1 MTPTFTRPVPRWLR
15 VWSILTV
22 IVAAAVI
29 VLGSLITTFKVGMS
43 DPVWPTEPW
52 FLIVNNHVWVE
63 EPARGFLIEH
73 THRLVA
79 WAIGVFATVLA
90 VGAWI
95 AEPDRKMRWIGTTA
109 ILFLLVAYL
118 GLHGEMGSAW
128 RARKAGGELVWPVGS
143 AIACGVGVFVM
154 GVVSAM
160 MLRRPNSVI
169 CSLPVCG
176 EGWGGV
182 EGSTPLN
189 PPASGGRPEGKASGV
204 RPESGSA
211 VRLFATLGLVAVM
224 IQGLLGG
231 YRVFLDQL
239 MGTQLAA
246 IHGSFGQVTFAV
258 LMGVAV
264 LTAPRRD
271 GDCLPEAERAKLQN
285 LGVLLPILVTCQLIW
300 GVWVRHMG
308 SPIAQRLHILTAFV
322 VTGLCVWLCVRTIA
336 TEASRKQLG
345 FYVYHLLAIIAVQIV
360 LGVEAWM
367 GKFAASGPSAMLP
380 PELRPITEYAAT
392 VRTFH
397 TLIGA
402 ALLASTV
409 VLAIRILRK
418 PVPLNQA
425 GDKEPSRV
433 APSKTTQTKRELIAA
448 S

>member
-29 VLGSLITTFKVGMS
+29 VLGSLITTFRVGMS

-109 ILFLLVAYL
+109 ILFLLLAYL
-118 GLHGEMGSAW
+118 GLHGEMGAAW

-154 GVVSAM
+154 GVVSVM
-160 MLRRPNSVI
+160 MLRRPTV
-169 CSLPVCG
+169 
-176 EGWGGV
+176 
-182 EGSTPLN
+182 
-189 PPASGGRPEGKASGV
+189 
-204 RPESGSA
+204 GSA

-246 IHGSFGQVTFAV
+246 IHGSFGQVTFAI

-271 GDCLPEAERAKLQN
+271 GDCLPEAERAKLQT

-308 SPIAQRLHILTAFV
+308 SPIGQRLHILTAFV

-345 FYVYHLLAIIAVQIV
+345 FYVYHLLAIIGVQIV

-418 PVPLNQA
+418 PVPLNQVE
-425 GDKEPSRV
+425 DDEPNRV
-433 APSKTTQTKRELIAA
+433 APSETIQSKRELIAA

>member
-52 FLIVNNHVWVE
+52 FLIVNNHVWVD
-63 EPARGFLIEH
+63 EPRRGYLIEH

-79 WAIGVFATVLA
+79 WTIGVFATVLA
-90 VGAWI
+90 VGAWV
-95 AEPDRKMRWIGTTA
+95 AEPDRKMRWIGTAA
-109 ILFLLVAYL
+109 ILFFLVAYL
-118 GLHGEMGSAW
+118 GLHGEMGAAW
-128 RARKAGGELVWPVGS
+128 RARTAGGELVWPVGS
-143 AIACGVGVFVM
+143 AIACGVALF
-154 GVVSAM
+154 VVSVVCAM
-160 MLRRPNSVI
+160 MMRRPAV
-169 CSLPVCG
+169 
-176 EGWGGV
+176 
-182 EGSTPLN
+182 GS
-189 PPASGGRPEGKASGV
+189 S
-204 RPESGSA
+204 
-211 VRLFATLGLVAVM
+211 VRLLATVGLVAVM

-239 MGTQLAA
+239 MGNQLAA
-246 IHGSFGQVTFAV
+246 IHGFFGQVTFAT

-271 GDCLPEAERAKLQN
+271 GDCLPEAERAKLQT

-322 VTGLCVWLCVRTIA
+322 VTGLCVWLCVRTLSSQ
-336 TEASRKQLG
+336 ASRKQLG
-345 FYVYHLLAIIAVQIV
+345 FYVYHLLAVIAVQIV

-392 VRTFH
+392 VRTLH

-402 ALLASTV
+402 ALLGSTV

-418 PVPLNQA
+418 PVSLTQA

-433 APSKTTQTKRELIAA
+433 ALSETIKAKRELIAA

>member
-1 MTPTFTRPVPRWLR
+1 MTPTFTRPVTRWLR
-15 VWSILTV
+15 VLSILTV

-29 VLGSLITTFKVGMS
+29 VLGSLITTFRVGMS

-109 ILFLLVAYL
+109 ILFLLLAYL
-118 GLHGEMGSAW
+118 GLHGEMGAAW

-154 GVVSAM
+154 GVVSVM
-160 MLRRPNSVI
+160 MLRRPTV
-169 CSLPVCG
+169 
-176 EGWGGV
+176 
-182 EGSTPLN
+182 
-189 PPASGGRPEGKASGV
+189 
-204 RPESGSA
+204 GSA

-246 IHGSFGQVTFAV
+246 IHGSFGQVTFAI

-271 GDCLPEAERAKLQN
+271 GDCLPEAERAKLQT

-308 SPIAQRLHILTAFV
+308 SPIGQRLHILTAFV

-345 FYVYHLLAIIAVQIV
+345 FYVYHLLAIIGVQIV

-418 PVPLNQA
+418 PVPLNQVE
-425 GDKEPSRV
+425 DDEPNRV
-433 APSKTTQTKRELIAA
+433 APSETIKAKRGLIAA